1 MAYTIP
7 KELVYPATFT
17 AKDVIAEDETDL
29 IAGQYTLIGEYV
41 VKADEAVGIG
51 RGALVAFNE
60 AIGRLFA
67 KFYDNGDT
75 PAQITEGKF
84 RIMLVSSQDIPITG
98 RPVYL
103 ETDLVSLT
111 TGETTPSERFVL
123 PFEDQMLQK
132 DRKFQFFIK
141 VDSGVT
147 LSKADSTVIMD
158 MTRAML

>member
-1 MAYTIP
+1 MFTIP

-17 AKDVIAEDETDL
+17 EKDVIAEDTVAL
-29 IAGQYTLIGEYV
+29 IAGQYTLIGEYT

-51 RGALVAFNE
+51 RGALVALNE
-60 AIGRLFA
+60 AIGRLYA
-67 KFYDNGDT
+67 KFYDNQST
-75 PAQITEGKF
+75 PAQITQGKF

-132 DRKFQFFIK
+132 DRKLQFFIK
-141 VDSGVT
+141 VDSNVT
-147 LSKADSTVIMD
+147 LDKADSTVIMD